1 MFGAAKRLPFFISR
15 GAQKVLFCLKLTKM
29 HAYIFSFFRQI
40 GLFLLCLS
48 LPFLLTAQTQTDWL
62 GDWSGRLEVQGME
75 IPVVFHIRLE
85 AGELALLMD
94 SPKQG
99 QFDLKFDK
107 IEVNGPKLK
116 ASWASAN
123 IVYEGQWSA
132 EGIKG
137 QWKQNGLSLPL
148 LFKKVG
154 ADELPQAPKRPQTPQ
169 PPFPYIEEQHYV
181 ITPKTN
187 IRLEGTLT
195 LPPNATDSSKVPAIL
210 LISGSGPQDRNS
222 EIFGHQPFAVIAD
235 HFSRRGFA
243 VFRYDDRG
251 TGKSEGQFAGSTT
264 HDLAQDADA
273 CLQYLSQDPRINKEQ
288 LVVMGHSEGGLI
300 GFMLGAKWGK
310 KIGAVVSLAGPALP
324 IKELML
330 QQNYDLGKQAGIA
343 EETLQTQR
351 NFLISCYARA
361 VKKDRKSEDK
371 FVADMLN
378 IWRALPQKERLQL
391 AEIGLVETG
400 VEQLGKALYAPWFR
414 SFLRIDPKKY
424 LKRIRCPLLAL
435 NGGEDIQVAG
445 PENLERISQLL
456 LQKEKYPTA
465 VVLLPRLNHLF
476 QHCESCTIADY
487 QLLEETF
494 APEVLKAMQEWLEER
509 FALEDGHKH

>member
-1 MFGAAKRLPFFISR
+1 
-15 GAQKVLFCLKLTKM
+15 M
-29 HAYIFSFFRQI
+29 HAYIFSFFRQM

-48 LPFLLTAQTQTDWL
+48 LPFLLIAQNQTDWV
-62 GDWSGRLEVQGME
+62 GDWSGTLEVQGME
-75 IPVVFHIRLE
+75 IPIVFHIQEENGTL
-85 AGELALLMD
+85 LLLMD

-99 QFDLKFDK
+99 QFNLKFDK
-107 IEVNGPKLK
+107 IEVEGPKLK
-116 ASWASAN
+116 ASWALAN
-123 IVYEGQWSA
+123 ITYMGQWA
-132 EGIKG
+132 AEEGIKG
-137 QWKQNGLSLPL
+137 QWMQNGLILPL
-148 LFKKVG
+148 NLKKVS

-195 LPPNATDSSKVPAIL
+195 LPPNATDSTPVPAIL

-222 EIFGHQPFAVIAD
+222 EIFGHQSFAVIAD

-264 HDLAQDADA
+264 HDLAKDADA
-273 CLQYLSQDPRINKEQ
+273 CLHYLSQDPRINKEQ
-288 LVVMGHSEGGLI
+288 LVAMGHSEGGLI
-300 GFMLGAKWGK
+300 SFMLGAKWGK
-310 KIGAVVSLAGPALP
+310 KLGAVVSLAGPALP
-324 IKELML
+324 ITELML
-330 QQNYDLGKQAGIA
+330 QQNFDLGKQAGIA

-361 VKKDRKSEDK
+361 VKKDRKSKDK
-371 FVADMLN
+371 FVTDILN

-391 AEIGLVETG
+391 AEIGLVEAG
-400 VEQLGKALYAPWFR
+400 VKQLGQALYDPWFR

-435 NGGEDIQVAG
+435 NGGEDVQVAG
-445 PENLERISQLL
+445 PENLDRISQLL

-476 QHCESCTIADY
+476 QHCESCTITEY

-509 FALEDGHKH
+509 FELQEEHQH